1 MINFIICDD
10 SSNTRKE
17 VCDLINKYMIE
28 KDINYR
34 THIYKDYDTNFNRAL
49 KEKMSFKVYILDIEA
64 PSRNGIDVAEE
75 VRNKEPNSSIIMISG
90 YPDYDSEMLKREIG
104 FISFLRKDD
113 TFQERF
119 NRSLDRV
126 MSIINKKKLLKFN
139 ERGVMYKI
147 AVSDILYVVRDS
159 IERKSVI
166 ITDYGNFYTYKSLIK
181 LQKELGRDFY
191 QTHKSCLLNK
201 QRAASVNKNKNIIM
215 LDNGENLELLS
226 DKYKKDLVL

>member
-49 KEKMSFKVYILDIEA
+49 KEKMSFKVYILDIET

-75 VRNKEPNSSIIMISG
+75 VRNKEPNSSIIIISG